1 MFQQVVTG
9 QNSSPCVTVSNVICS
24 IDSRLHA
31 VQFGM
36 YVCTLQQEQLSH
48 AETKLR
54 LMEVTDKLDFTLGEV
69 EILSKQLSKEKDAFQ
84 QMWVDSSSAPPG
96 ATHWL

>member
-1 MFQQVVTG
+1 MQLFWVAPG
-9 QNSSPCVTVSNVICS
+9 CALYSLGCV
-24 IDSRLHA
+24 
-31 VQFGM
+31 F
-36 YVCTLQQEQLSH
+36 QQEQLSH

-84 QMWVDSSSAPPG
+84 QMWVDSCGAPPG
-96 ATHWL
+96 VCGCGVMRFW

>member
-1 MFQQVVTG
+1 MHCTVWDV
-9 QNSSPCVTVSNVICS
+9 CVCV
-24 IDSRLHA
+24 
-31 VQFGM
+31 F
-36 YVCTLQQEQLSH
+36 QQEQLSH

-84 QMWVDSSSAPPG
+84 QM
-96 ATHWL
+96 